1 MNKKIIAAAV
11 VILVAAGALLRAED
25 KLPKPATK
33 EAAKL
38 MEKAQ
43 KAVNAK
49 DLDGA
54 LALYAEV
61 QKLEPAYA
69 PAFMTAAL
77 VYRMKQ
83 DEENALAFLEK
94 AVQADSE
101 FARAVEI
108 YAQMLGEKGRQMSA
122 QGRPDASL
130 PYFTRLS
137 AIPGLDRTHKSL
149 YIDGLFNMGISAF
162 QARKFDVSVEA
173 FTKLMAIPDIAVAA
187 RPSFLLAH
195 YMLGFNLSLLDKPEE
210 ANGYLRKYVEL
221 VATEPGQNFAPVA
234 DYMIAKN
241 EYALLDKK
249 VAVLRADKEAT
260 DLIAKVKALSTEY
273 ANIPEL
279 LGKAIAAK
287 PDLEDAY
294 LVLGNYY
301 YLSGDIDQAIAS
313 YKNLLEKF
321 AGSANKAEYEAF
333 LKKLEQEKAAPEAK
347 K

>member
-11 VILVAAGALLRAED
+11 VLLVAAGAWLGAEE

-43 KAVNAK
+43 KAVTAK

-69 PAFMTAAL
+69 PAFLTAAL

-83 DEENALAFLEK
+83 DDENALSYLEK
-94 AVQADSE
+94 AVQANPE
-101 FARAVEI
+101 FLRGVDA
-108 YAQMLGEKGRQMSA
+108 YAQLLAEKGRQMSA
-122 QGRPDASL
+122 QGKPAASL
-130 PYFTRLS
+130 PYFSRLV
-137 AIPGLDRTHKSL
+137 AIPGLDMTHKTA

-162 QARKFDVSVEA
+162 QARQFDVSVEA
-173 FTKLMAIPDIAVAA
+173 FTKLMAVPDVAVAA
-187 RPSFLLAH
+187 KPSFLLTH

-221 VATEPGQNFAPVA
+221 VAAEPGNNFAPVA

-241 EYALLDKK
+241 EYTLLDKE
-249 VAVLRADKEAT
+249 VAKLRSDKEVT
-260 DLIAKVKALSTEY
+260 DVMAKVKTKAAEY

-279 LGKAIAAK
+279 LGKAIAGK
-287 PDLEDAY
+287 PELEDAY
-294 LVLGNYY
+294 LVLGNYQ
-301 YLSGDIDQAIAS
+301 YLAGDLDQAIAS
-313 YKNLLEKF
+313 YKTLLEKF
-321 AGSANKAEYEAF
+321 AGSANKAEYESF
-333 LKKLEQEKAAPEAK
+333 LKKLEEEKAAPEAK

>member
-11 VILVAAGALLRAED
+11 VILMAAGAWLGAQE
-25 KLPKPATK
+25 KIPKPATK

-38 MEKAQ
+38 MDKAQ

-54 LALYAEV
+54 VALYAEV

-69 PAFMTAAL
+69 PAFVAAGM

-83 DEENALAFLEK
+83 DDENALSSLEK
-94 AVQADSE
+94 AVQANPE
-101 FARAVEI
+101 YARGVEA
-108 YAQMLGEKGRQMSA
+108 YSQLLSEKGRQMSA
-122 QGRPDASL
+122 QGKPVEAVA
-130 PYFTRLS
+130 YFSRLV
-137 AIPGLDRTHKSL
+137 AIPGLEKTRKPVF
-149 YIDGLFNMGISAF
+149 IDGVFNMGISAF

-173 FTKLMAIPDIAVAA
+173 FTKLMAIPDVAVAA
-187 RPSFLLAH
+187 KPSFVLAH
-195 YMLGFNLSLLDKPEE
+195 YMIGFNLSLLDKPEE

-221 VATEPGQNFAPVA
+221 VGAEPANNFAPVA
-234 DYMIAKN
+234 GYMIAKN
-241 EYALLDKK
+241 EYALLEKG
-249 VAVLRADKEAT
+249 VAKLRADKEET
-260 DLIAKVKALSTEY
+260 DVKAKVKAMAAGY

-294 LVLGNYY
+294 LVLGNYQ
-301 YLSGDIDQAIAS
+301 YLAGDLDQAIAT
-313 YKNLLEKF
+313 YKTLLEKF
-321 AGSANKAEYEAF
+321 AGSASKADYETF
-333 LKKLEQEKAAPEAK
+333 LKKLEEEKAASEAK

>member
-11 VILVAAGALLRAED
+11 VILVAAGAMLRAED

-38 MEKAQ
+38 MDKAN

-61 QKLEPAYA
+61 QKLEPSYA

-83 DEENALAFLEK
+83 DEENTLAYLEK
-94 AVQADSE
+94 AVQANPE

-108 YAQMLGEKGRQMSA
+108 YAQMLSEKGRQMSS
-122 QGRPDASL
+122 QGKPDASL
-130 PYFTRLS
+130 PYFTRMA
-137 AIPGLDRTHKSL
+137 AIPGLEKSHKPL

-162 QARKFDVSVEA
+162 QARKFDTSVEA
-173 FTKLMAIPDIAVAA
+173 FTKLMAVPDIAVASK
-187 RPSFLLAH
+187 PSFLLAH

-221 VATEPGQNFAPVA
+221 VAAEPGANFAAVA

-260 DLIAKVKALSTEY
+260 DVIAKVKAMTAEY
-273 ANIPEL
+273 TNIPEL

-301 YLSGDIDQAIAS
+301 YLSGDLDLAIAS

-321 AGSANKAEYEAF
+321 PGSTNKTEYEAF